1 MQTPILRHAAR
12 RPQRTTSTFAVAGA
26 LLAMTLWA
34 GAAHPAQAADPVAAK
49 TPLPTVPHLD
59 LQRYSGTWYEIAR
72 LPNMFQKRCASDVVA
87 RYGPLPDGRVSVLNR
102 CLTADGQMVEANA
115 VARRVVHPGE
125 AEDVGRLEVRF
136 APAWLSWLPMVWG
149 DYWVIELTDDYSTA
163 LVGTPNREYL
173 WLLSRQ
179 PTLDATEVSRWLD
192 KATALGFDTQAV
204 TRTPRR
210 P

>member
-102 CLTADGQMVEANA
+102 CLTADGPVSLEMEKYMRKVEGGAHMKA
-115 VARRVVHPGE
+115 DRV
-125 AEDVGRLEVRF
+125 LELR
-136 APAWLSWLPMVWG
+136 
-149 DYWVIELTDDYSTA
+149 
-163 LVGTPNREYL
+163 
-173 WLLSRQ
+173 
-179 PTLDATEVSRWLD
+179 
-192 KATALGFDTQAV
+192 
-204 TRTPRR
+204 
-210 P
+210 